1 MIAVLTPE
9 ASTWVM
15 LVLGFAGLGYAAFS
29 VGMKVGHRDA
39 AYAVRTP

>member
-15 LVLGFAGLGYAAFS
+15 LMLGFAGLGYAAF
-29 VGMKVGHRDA
+29 RWA
-39 AYAVRTP
+39 